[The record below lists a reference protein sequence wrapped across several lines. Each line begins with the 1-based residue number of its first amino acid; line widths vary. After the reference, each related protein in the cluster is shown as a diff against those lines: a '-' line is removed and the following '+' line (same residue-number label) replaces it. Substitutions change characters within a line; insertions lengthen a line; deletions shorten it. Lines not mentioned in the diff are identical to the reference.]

1 MITVLM
7 SVSFGRVGKSPSV
20 AILAANPLF
29 PSVCQEAV
37 EVFTQKLTDCL
48 QFKGTDWHPL
58 TQFAFNIGLPPTF
71 DSPGA
76 GAQIEG
82 ARHDIWGSRL
92 RGSLRLGL
100 NP

>member
-7 SVSFGRVGKSPSV
+7 SVSFGRAGKSPPV

-48 QFKGTDWHPL
+48 QFNGADWHPL
-58 TQFAFNIGLPPTF
+58 TQFAFNIGLPATF
-71 DSPGA
+71 DGPIT

-82 ARHDIWGSRL
+82 AWHDIWGSRL
-92 RGSLRLGL
+92 RRPFQLGV